1 MLLSEY
7 ALLKVSEK
15 QYADMEKRYIL
26 RYKKEA
32 FGYSCLTNQVQF
44 YRENYPGLAIEKG
57 SVDEV
62 IMMMIKGAA

>member
-1 MLLSEY
+1 
-7 ALLKVSEK
+7 
-15 QYADMEKRYIL
+15 MEKRYIL